1 MNMERL
7 SNFLFALWMI
17 LAIVAFV
24 CGFFVNPL
32 LPKII
37 SLVFGGLNMVII
49 LSWITGTIQ
58 ARKELNNKNKELE
71 V

>member
-1 MNMERL
+1 MERL
-7 SNFLFALWMI
+7 SNALFIAWIVM
-17 LAIVAFV
+17 AIMAFV